1 MKHSCHSRKISLP
14 VLFWITAAGIAAA
27 QFDFRGMIDGARDQV
42 QEAVNGFID
51 RCYGFYMKPMVPMY
65 AKARERRVGFDI
77 PRDLMPD
84 IQSVQIE
91 LVE

>member
-1 MKHSCHSRKISLP
+1 MKHSCHSRKISLQ
-14 VLFWITAAGIAAA
+14 VLFWIAATGIASAR
-27 QFDFRGMIDGARDQV
+27 FDFRGMPDAVMDQV

-65 AKARERRVGFDI
+65 AKARERWVGFDI

-84 IQSVQIE
+84 IQSVKIE
-91 LVE
+91 LAE

>member
-42 QEAVNGFID
+42 QEAVNGSID
-51 RCYGFYMKPMVPMY
+51 RGCGLYMKPMVPMY

-84 IQSVQIE
+84 IQSVKIE
-91 LVE
+91 LAE